1 MKTSRLK
8 NIVIVILLLVN
19 AFLLFLLLSRRA
31 EERDSNE
38 RRVEQLCTLFEKNG
52 VAFDRALLP
61 DEETHLSLS
70 LERDAAREEAFA
82 SALLGTAESSDS
94 GGGVSRFTG
103 ESGSCS
109 IRSGGT
115 ADALLSRPVDDPESF
130 CKQFFKTFGY
140 TFLTSQLTDGSG
152 SVTGMRSEK
161 GQLIFNASLTLTF
174 SDSSLTG
181 VSGTFLPALDEGQQI
196 AFNGATCT
204 KKQTEPPARYSQG
217 KLVQEMEKLGLGT
230 KSTRASIIERLYQV
244 KYVQND
250 PIEPS
255 QLGIAVIDALDKFAP
270 HITHAEMTAEL
281 ERSMDRIADGEQTK
295 AEVVETITSG
305 RVVPMDTTVAPMSNS
320 GTWKRRAMP
329 VAPSTNQ
336 SPPLIRH
343 NRPTINS
350 KTGISMFFLLFD
362 RSLARLRERESLSR
376 AKKKRLL
383 LQGTHTTSL

>member
-31 EERDSNE
+31 GERDSNE

-103 ESGSCS
+103 EYGSCS

-130 CKQFFKTFGY
+130 SKQLFKTFGY

-152 SVTGMRSEK
+152 SVTGIRSEK
-161 GQLIFNASLTLTF
+161 GRLIFNA
-174 SDSSLTG
+174 SLTG
-181 VSGTFLPALDEGQQI
+181 VSGTFLPALDEGRR
-196 AFNGATCT
+196 TD
-204 KKQTEPPARYSQG
+204 
-217 KLVQEMEKLGLGT
+217 GL
-230 KSTRASIIERLYQV
+230 
-244 KYVQND
+244 D
-250 PIEPS
+250 
-255 QLGIAVIDALDKFAP
+255 AVDALVHFLDYCSASGVVCTEVRALDEGYLLQTSSASP
-270 HITHAEMTAEL
+270 L
-281 ERSMDRIADGEQTK
+281 RLQGVWRI
-295 AEVVETITSG
+295 
-305 RVVPMDTTVAPMSNS
+305 
-320 GTWKRRAMP
+320 
-329 VAPSTNQ
+329 STDVSSYYVNC
-336 SPPLIRH
+336 
-343 NRPTINS
+343 
-350 KTGISMFFLLFD
+350 KTGEIT
-362 RSLARLRERESLSR
+362 RE
-376 AKKKRLL
+376 
-383 LQGTHTTSL
+383 

>member
-103 ESGSCS
+103 EYGSCS

-130 CKQFFKTFGY
+130 SKQLFKTFGY

-174 SDSSLTG
+174 SDSARRG
-181 VSGTFLPALDEGQQI
+181 
-196 AFNGATCT
+196 
-204 KKQTEPPARYSQG
+204 PPHRRPRRG
-217 KLVQEMEKLGLGT
+217 
-230 KSTRASIIERLYQV
+230 
-244 KYVQND
+244 
-250 PIEPS
+250 
-255 QLGIAVIDALDKFAP
+255 
-270 HITHAEMTAEL
+270 
-281 ERSMDRIADGEQTK
+281 
-295 AEVVETITSG
+295 
-305 RVVPMDTTVAPMSNS
+305 
-320 GTWKRRAMP
+320 RRACAFSGLLQRFGRRVYRGP
-329 VAPSTNQ
+329 SAGRRVSSPDVVCLAASAARRVAHLHGCQQLLRELQDRRDHT
-336 SPPLIRH
+336 RM
-343 NRPTINS
+343 
-350 KTGISMFFLLFD
+350 KFFLQHF
-362 RSLARLRERESLSR
+362 
-376 AKKKRLL
+376 
-383 LQGTHTTSL
+383 